1 LLRVRFTGW
10 HARFASVKGSRAHRR
25 LSPVEQVRCIM
36 STLVVSRPHAADE
49 RQPALIAVVR
59 PSETYFGQMET
70 LQAEA
75 YSCKLGEEGLLTA
88 DHFRQHLRVFPEGQF
103 IAIDTATD
111 RVVGMTVS
119 MRVAFNPAQPLLD
132 SWNATTNYG

>member
-1 LLRVRFTGW
+1 
-10 HARFASVKGSRAHRR
+10 
-25 LSPVEQVRCIM
+25 M
-36 STLVVSRPHAADE
+36 STIERSRPQAAHQQDSS
-49 RQPALIAVVR
+49 LIAVIH
-59 PSETYFGQMET
+59 PSERYFGQMET

-88 DHFRQHLRVFPEGQF
+88 DHFREHLRVFPDGQF
-103 IAIDTATD
+103 IAIDMATD

-119 MRVAFNPAQPLLD
+119 MRVEFNSSQPLLD

>member
-1 LLRVRFTGW
+1 
-10 HARFASVKGSRAHRR
+10 
-25 LSPVEQVRCIM
+25 M
-36 STLVVSRPHAADE
+36 STIASSRPQAADQQAQSLITVIHSSE
-49 RQPALIAVVR
+49 R
-59 PSETYFGQMET
+59 YFGQMET

-88 DHFRQHLRVFPEGQF
+88 DHFREHLRMFPEGQF
-103 IAIDTATD
+103 IAIDTSTG

-119 MRVAFNPAQPLLD
+119 MRVEFNPSQPLLD

>member
-1 LLRVRFTGW
+1 
-10 HARFASVKGSRAHRR
+10 
-25 LSPVEQVRCIM
+25 M
-36 STLVVSRPHAADE
+36 STIERSRPQAAHQQDSS
-49 RQPALIAVVR
+49 LIAVIH
-59 PSETYFGQMET
+59 PSERYFGQMET

-88 DHFRQHLRVFPEGQF
+88 DHFREHLRVFPDGQF

-119 MRVAFNPAQPLLD
+119 MRVEFNSSQPLLD